1 MKLKELIRSLG
12 SYEVYAAQEDFE
24 VKGISASSAHLA
36 DGYLFAAIKG
46 VNEDGHRFIDDAIA
60 KGARAVVID
69 SRQKEKGL
77 QALGASGRQDVWL
90 IGTDQPRK
98 SLGRLAAEFYGN
110 PSRTIRMTGVTGTNG
125 KTTITY
131 LAEAIAR
138 KAGFTPG
145 VIGTVDY
152 RFKQERTPSKNTT
165 PGPVDLQSLL
175 ARMLAQGVTYCV
187 MEVSSHALDQ
197 DRTEGI
203 LFNSAIFTNLTQ
215 DHLDYHRNLEEYFR
229 AKCRLFAAMPA
240 DASAIVNN
248 DDAYG
253 RRIKALTPARVTSY
267 GIENL
272 SDVVATDIK
281 FDVSHTTFFLRSFKG
296 AQEFTVRL
304 IGFHNVYNVL
314 AAVSWGLVEGF
325 DLEVIKSAVE
335 AFLCV
340 PGRLERIE
348 TTADFA
354 VFVDYAH
361 TDDALRNVI
370 KTLRYVS
377 PKRIIVV
384 FGCGG
389 QRDATKRPKMGRVVT
404 EYADYAVITNDNPR
418 SESPEG
424 IIEDIKRGI
433 KTDNYCVIPDRR
445 EAIRKAISCARSGD
459 IVLVAG
465 KGHEDYQIL
474 NEGAIVFDD
483 RQVVRE
489 CLRQMRIQDSPEKI
503 DV

>member
-12 SYEVYAAQEDFE
+12 SAETYVAQEDFE
-24 VKGISASSAHLA
+24 VKGVSASSMRLA
-36 DGYLFAAIKG
+36 EDYLFVAIKG
-46 VNEDGHRFIDDAIA
+46 VNEDGHRFIEDAIA

-77 QALGASGRQDVWL
+77 QVLAASGRQDVWL
-90 IGTDQPRK
+90 IGAGDPRK
-98 SLGRLAAEFYGN
+98 SIGRLAAEFYAN
-110 PSRTIRMTGVTGTNG
+110 PSRTIRMVGVTGTNG

-131 LAEAIAR
+131 LIEAIAK

-152 RFKQERTPSKNTT
+152 RFKETHTPSKNTT
-165 PGPVDLQSLL
+165 PGPVDLQSML
-175 ARMLAQGVTYCV
+175 AQMLAQGVNYCV

-215 DHLDYHRNLEEYFR
+215 DHLDYHRNLEDYFR
-229 AKCRLFAAMPA
+229 AKSKLFTAMPA
-240 DASAIVNN
+240 DTFVVVNN
-248 DDAYG
+248 DDEYG
-253 RRIKALTPARVTSY
+253 KKIKALTPARVISY

-281 FDVSHTTFFLRSFKG
+281 FDVSRTTFFLRSFKG
-296 AQEFTVRL
+296 AAEFTIRL

-314 AAVSWGLVEGF
+314 AAVSWGLEEGF

-335 AFLCV
+335 GFFCV

-361 TDDALRNVI
+361 TEDALRNVI

-389 QRDATKRPKMGRVVT
+389 QRDVTKRPKMGRVVT
-404 EYADYAVITNDNPR
+404 EHADYAVVTNDNPR

-424 IIEDIKRGI
+424 IIEDIARGI
-433 KTDNYCVIPDRR
+433 KTDNYCIIPDRKK
-445 EAIRKAISCARSGD
+445 AIRKALSCARSGD

-474 NEGAIVFDD
+474 NAGSVYFDD

-489 CLRQMRIQDSPEKI
+489 CLKEMRI
-503 DV
+503 